1 MSSRSAG
8 GPVTFLLDIGA
19 KVPWQA
25 SVIAAVAFFVTLHFT
40 TNTVAPVS
48 ATATMGPFAL
58 ADVLTL
64 IATFLQ
70 YIVPALLLT
79 GALASAVIRK
89 RARVQQSAPLD
100 SDGGEA
106 IRNLT
111 WWQFEKFLSAHFAQL
126 GFTMQKT
133 GRPTA
138 DGGVNL
144 KLRRGT
150 DKYFVQCKQWRARRI
165 DAATVRNLYRVME
178 TAGAAGGIVL
188 TAGSFSDETRKFV
201 EGRKI
206 ELIDG
211 HMLEALMRPDH
222 PRPVAA
228 KSAVAPECPNC
239 GSPMQVRVARKG
251 AKAGKA
257 FWGCPRFPACRA
269 ILPA

>member
-106 IRNLT
+106 IR
-111 WWQFEKFLSAHFAQL
+111 AHFAQL